1 MDYPEVYAVEF
12 DKTLNM
18 AQKYPELGK
27 PNMKLIEMLI
37 RCRAAGDKIILWTCR
52 EGQLLDDAVEYC
64 RKYGLEFDAI
74 NDNIQE
80 NKDRWGNNT
89 RKVFADF
96 YIDDRNR
103 IFDGEELKMALSHP
117 AAKRHGAPAITGA
130 EEMDL
135 GQQEKTTSE
144 VLQEVREDI
153 CDNYCKYRDT
163 SDEDCLCDKI
173 RDGGSCP
180 TDRLT

>member
-1 MDYPEVYAVEF
+1 MDYPEVYAVDF
-12 DKTLNM
+12 DRTLNLT
-18 AQKYPELGK
+18 QKYPELGK

-37 RCRAAGDKIILWTCR
+37 ECRAAGDKVILWTCR

-96 YIDDRNR
+96 YIDDRNL
-103 IFDGEELKMALSHP
+103 IFDGNELKIALTHP
-117 AAKRHGAPAITGA
+117 AAIWHGGPIIACV
-130 EEMDL
+130 EEGENNGL
-135 GQQEKTTSE
+135 
-144 VLQEVREDI
+144 
-153 CDNYCKYRDT
+153 
-163 SDEDCLCDKI
+163 
-173 RDGGSCP
+173 
-180 TDRLT
+180 

>member
-1 MDYPEVYAVEF
+1 MPEKTIYRHLRRKAMVHTVCHTQPVNTGTPAVFGRREKGANMDYPEVYAVDF
-12 DKTLNM
+12 DRTLNL

-37 RCRAAGDKIILWTCR
+37 KCRAAGDKVILWTCR

-80 NKDRWGNNT
+80 NKDRWENNT

-96 YIDDRNR
+96 YIDDRNL
-103 IFDGEELKMALSHP
+103 IFDGNELKIALTHP
-117 AAKRHGAPAITGA
+117 AAIWHGGPIIACV
-130 EEMDL
+130 EEGENNGL
-135 GQQEKTTSE
+135 
-144 VLQEVREDI
+144 
-153 CDNYCKYRDT
+153 
-163 SDEDCLCDKI
+163 
-173 RDGGSCP
+173 
-180 TDRLT
+180 

>member
-1 MDYPEVYAVEF
+1 MDYPEVYAVDF

-96 YIDDRNR
+96 YIDDRNLLW
-103 IFDGEELKMALSHP
+103 DGDKLMIAISHP
-117 AAKRHGAPAITGA
+117 ALKRRPEPVTTGSDGIYERGQKRYVYQIT
-130 EEMDL
+130 E
-135 GQQEKTTSE
+135 
-144 VLQEVREDI
+144 
-153 CDNYCKYRDT
+153 
-163 SDEDCLCDKI
+163 
-173 RDGGSCP
+173 
-180 TDRLT
+180 